1 MAGDTTVAEEREP
14 ETVTDCEPAVATDP
28 DPAAAADRVR
38 RRAEAIRRDE
48 LDTALRQL
56 EAAGELTD
64 AQRRTVGRMTE
75 RITAALVDAPSEA
88 LRSAEDDDAVA
99 TALDL
104 FGDGTD

>member
-1 MAGDTTVAEEREP
+1 MSGDATMADERDP
-14 ETVTDCEPAVATDP
+14 ETVTDRDPVVATDP

-38 RRAEAIRRDE
+38 RRAEAIRRE
-48 LDTALRQL
+48 EVAAALRRL

-64 AQRRTVGRMTE
+64 GQRRAVVRMSE
-75 RITAALVDAPSEA
+75 RITGTLVDAPTEA

-104 FGDGTD
+104 FGDGSG